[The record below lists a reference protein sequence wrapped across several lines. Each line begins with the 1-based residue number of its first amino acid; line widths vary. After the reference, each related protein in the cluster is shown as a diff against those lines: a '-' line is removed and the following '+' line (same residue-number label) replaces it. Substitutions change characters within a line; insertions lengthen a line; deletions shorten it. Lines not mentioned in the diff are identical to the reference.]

1 MIEPNITYILLFGTA
16 VLSYIFEKDKELL
29 NIDDPKD
36 LEIYMRYNGFDEKD
50 IAEMRETHRK
60 LMKDNAKKKR
70 KKERD

>member
-1 MIEPNITYILLFGTA
+1 M
-16 VLSYIFEKDKELL
+16 

-60 LMKDNAKKKR
+60 LMKDNAKNKR